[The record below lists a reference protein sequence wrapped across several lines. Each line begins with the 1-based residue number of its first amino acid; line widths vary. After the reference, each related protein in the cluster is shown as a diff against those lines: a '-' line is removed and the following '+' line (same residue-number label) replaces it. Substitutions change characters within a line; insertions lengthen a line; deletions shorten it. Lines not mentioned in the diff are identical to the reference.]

1 MPPGTD
7 AFRAQRDGLAH
18 ARPGG
23 PAVAVIGII
32 RTSEALVGIGHIV
45 VVEAPSILG
54 LTSAGVDRLPDAL
67 LSHGLAE
74 RLDGRRG
81 PRIDPPPYDARRDPV
96 TGVLN
101 PHAIAEYAVALAD
114 HVGTLLDR
122 GDFPFVLG
130 GDCSIVLGNLL
141 ALRRRGRHGLLFLDG
156 HADFYQP
163 SAEPNGEAA
172 SMELAFATGRG
183 PAVVA
188 DIEHRRP
195 LIRDDDVV
203 VFGRRDAVDA
213 EQHGSQRIEDTPIAV
228 VDLNRIRSNGVSM
241 CTREALE
248 RLVRPE
254 LDGFWIHL
262 DADVL
267 DDAIMPAVDY
277 RMPGGLGW
285 DELQVVIRQALAT
298 GKVRGINVTI
308 FNPALDESGEIARA
322 FTDTLVAALR
332 RGVAT

>member
-1 MPPGTD
+1 M
-7 AFRAQRDGLAH
+7 
-18 ARPGG
+18 
-23 PAVAVIGII
+23 
-32 RTSEALVGIGHIV
+32 RTGDIV

-54 LTSAGVDRLPDAL
+54 LTSKGVDRLSDAL

-74 RLDGRRG
+74 RIHARRG
-81 PRIDPPPYDARRDPV
+81 HRIDPPPYDTRRDAV

-101 PHAIAEYAVALAD
+101 PHAIAAYAVALAD

-130 GDCSIVLGNLL
+130 GDCSILLGNLL

-183 PAVVA
+183 PAVLS
-188 DIEHRRP
+188 DSEHPRP
-195 LIRDDDVV
+195 LVRDDVVV
-203 VFGRRDAVDA
+203 VFGRRDAADA
-213 EQHGSQRIEDTPIAV
+213 EQHGSQRIEETPIEV
-228 VDLNRIRSNGVSM
+228 IDLDRIRSNGLSA
-241 CTREALE
+241 CAGEALE

-254 LDGFWIHL
+254 LDGFWLHL

-277 RMPGGLGW
+277 RMPGGLDW
-285 DELQVVIRQALAT
+285 DELQAVICQAMET
-298 GKVRGINVTI
+298 GKVRGMNVTI
-308 FNPALDESGEIARA
+308 FNPALDESGEIART
-322 FTDTLVAALR
+322 FTDTLVAALGP
-332 RGVAT
+332 GVAT